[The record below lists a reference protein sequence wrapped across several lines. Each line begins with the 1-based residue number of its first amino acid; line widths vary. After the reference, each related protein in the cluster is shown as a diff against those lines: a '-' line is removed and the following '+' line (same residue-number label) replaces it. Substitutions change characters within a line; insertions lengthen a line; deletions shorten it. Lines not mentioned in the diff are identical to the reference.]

1 MRRIVT
7 CDRVAATIRPTKEE
21 MHRVYRIVVGD
32 RINYSG
38 DKNTPTAKIQ
48 TIKAIKLDSLRI
60 LIITKL
66 FKKNKLISS
75 FR

>member
-21 MHRVYRIVVGD
+21 IHRVYRIVVGD

-38 DKNTPTAKIQ
+38 DNDTPTAKIQ
-48 TIKAIKLDSLRI
+48 TIKAIKLDSLKI
-60 LIITKL
+60 SIITKL
-66 FKKNKLISS
+66 FKKKLMSS